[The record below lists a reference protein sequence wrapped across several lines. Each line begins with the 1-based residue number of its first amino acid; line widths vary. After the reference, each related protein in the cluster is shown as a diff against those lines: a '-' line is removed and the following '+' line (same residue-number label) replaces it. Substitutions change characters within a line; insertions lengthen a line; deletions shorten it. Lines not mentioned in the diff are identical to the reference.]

1 MITKLGGGA
10 EHCEGGDRGAGMVL
24 DQSRQLAL
32 FRQPLQGAGE
42 QGQRLGERSV

>member
-1 MITKLGGGA
+1 MIAKLGGGA
-10 EHCEGGDRGAGMVL
+10 EHCDGVDGGSEMAF

-42 QGQRLGERSV
+42 QGQRLGERFV